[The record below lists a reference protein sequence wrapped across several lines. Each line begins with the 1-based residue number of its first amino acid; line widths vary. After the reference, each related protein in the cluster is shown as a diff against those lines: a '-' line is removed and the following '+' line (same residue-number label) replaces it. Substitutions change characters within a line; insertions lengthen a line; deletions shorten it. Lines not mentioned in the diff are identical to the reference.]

1 MTYTIDDIR
10 DEMIEDVRRH
20 ILVGMEIVST
30 HYVRTGTPYSLY
42 SKYSKTVRSRSG
54 VEWRN

>member
-1 MTYTIDDIR
+1 MID
-10 DEMIEDVRRH
+10 ESIEDVRLH